1 MQAAFDLGADA
12 VEFDVKCSKD
22 NQLAVFHDSTL
33 LFRCGIEGEVQ
44 DYTMAELKQMDVE
57 YGYTADKGKT
67 YPLRGKGFF
76 SSWTDHRGDL
86 KTQAFKNEFDE
97 VLNAFRLR
105 STTLYKKH
113 NFSSL

>member
-1 MQAAFDLGADA
+1 MMELQIREMTPQERHYCYSQSVWIEAQTGCIGHLRADM
-12 VEFDVKCSKD
+12 
-22 NQLAVFHDSTL
+22 DSNE
-33 LFRCGIEGEVQ
+33 R
-44 DYTMAELKQMDVE
+44 
-57 YGYTADKGKT
+57 
-67 YPLRGKGFF
+67 GFF
-76 SSWTDHRGDL
+76 YSWTDHRGDL